1 MRSIVALL
9 AALTFLAGTTPG
21 HAAEDARSAVV
32 GAFIDIQQ
40 VWCGDEDPPPSET
53 RQGLYDRC
61 VDFLFEATYRI
72 EQVLEGDLPAGDQL
86 RLRLVD
92 DEQVP
97 PLAEHRL
104 ALLML
109 EEIDGVYWPLE
120 TRPRPVFRT
129 ADGRYAKCGCRWND
143 DDPND
148 LGRSVLSDCRSIE
161 FSPPVT
167 LELAHKSSFAIER
180 LRARGEYRL
189 YRDQAHCVVGI
200 YVEDMVRR
208 LGEELWRGS
217 GGRSGRPGAASARG
231 S

>member
-1 MRSIVALL
+1 MRTVIALL

-21 HAAEDARSAVV
+21 HASAESRLAVV
-32 GAFIDIQQ
+32 GAFIDIRQA
-40 VWCGDEDPPPSET
+40 WCEDEDPPPSET
-53 RQGLYDRC
+53 RQGVYERC

-72 EQVLEGDLPAGDQL
+72 EQVLDGDLPAGDQL

-92 DEQVP
+92 GEEVP
-97 PLAEHRL
+97 RLAEHRL

-109 EEIDGVYWPLE
+109 EEIDGMYWPRE
-120 TRPRPVFRT
+120 QRPRPVFRT

-148 LGRSVLSDCRSIE
+148 QGRSVSSDCRSIE

-167 LELAHKSSFAIER
+167 VDLAHLSSFAIER
-180 LRARGEYRL
+180 LRAREEYRL
-189 YRDQAHCVVGI
+189 YRDQALCVTGI
-200 YVEDMVRR
+200 YVEDMFRR
-208 LGEELWRGS
+208 LDEELSRGS
-217 GGRSGRPGAASARG
+217 GGSGRPGAASAPG